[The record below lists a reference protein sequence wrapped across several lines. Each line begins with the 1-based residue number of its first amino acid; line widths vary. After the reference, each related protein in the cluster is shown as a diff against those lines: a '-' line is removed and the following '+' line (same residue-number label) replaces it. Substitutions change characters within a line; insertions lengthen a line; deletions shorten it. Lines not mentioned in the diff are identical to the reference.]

1 MLELAD
7 TSPTLPELSTLLR
20 ERPRLS
26 QRLRLRLTL
35 STPPM
40 GTPDSLTPD
49 TQATLATPTTTLPT
63 TTLPT
68 VPTPTAWDT
77 PLMPPLPLSRPLRL
91 RPLRSRPLLPRL
103 SPTTISLSPTTPL
116 LWPPGTPRSTTP

>member
-7 TSPTLPELSTLLR
+7 TSPTLPELSMLLR

-26 QRLRLRLTL
+26 QRLRLTLTL

-40 GTPDSLTPD
+40 GTDSPTPD
-49 TQATLATPTTTLPT
+49 TLATPTTMPPT

-68 VPTPTAWDT
+68 VPTTTAWDT
-77 PLMPPLPLSRPLRL
+77 PLMPLPLSRPLRL
-91 RPLRSRPLLPRL
+91 RPPLSRPSPLSRLPL
-103 SPTTISLSPTTPL
+103 SWLPTPPHLSTTPL
-116 LWPPGTPRSTTP
+116 LW